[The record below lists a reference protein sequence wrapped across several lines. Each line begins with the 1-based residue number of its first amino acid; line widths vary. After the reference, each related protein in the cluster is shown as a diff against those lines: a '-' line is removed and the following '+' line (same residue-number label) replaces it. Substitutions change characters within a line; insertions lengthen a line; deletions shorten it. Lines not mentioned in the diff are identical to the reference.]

1 MASRIHHWH
10 GSAVTS
16 YLSNCVQFTVF
27 KNHISDDLIIDTGV
41 PQGSVLIPLL
51 FNIYTKDTSN
61 GSNCFQI
68 IQCADDTAVE
78 GNFSVQ
84 NIDGSSISFSN
95 DCQHTVSVD

>member
-10 GSAVTS
+10 GSPVTS
-16 YLSNCVQFTVF
+16 YLSNRVQFTVF

-51 FNIYTKDTSN
+51 FNIYTKDTSS

-68 IQCADDTAVE
+68 IQCADDTALICNHKSAFDSLHIAE
-78 GNFSVQ
+78 LS
-84 NIDGSSISFSN
+84 NIHDWL
-95 DCQHTVSVD
+95 TVN